1 MEQSPTLT
9 TFLKGRSSTLAL
21 SGILAALGAAAGL
34 VPYIVIY
41 FIALE
46 IFNTPL
52 AEVDQIY
59 VLTLVGLA
67 FGAAVVKA
75 LAQAASLHLSHV
87 AAYNLLYDLR
97 LGLARKLGTV
107 PLGFFNDNATGK
119 IKKVIHEDV
128 EQLEDGIAHM
138 IPDLVAGITVPLL
151 TIIVLFI
158 VDWRMAL
165 ATLAT
170 FPVAV
175 GLIAA
180 AFARVENERKEF
192 YTIEATMNAAVI
204 QYVNGMKVIKAFTRS
219 RDSFAQLRAVIDEM
233 RDFNIRYLAL
243 IEKNYAGALTL
254 VRANLLTIVPVGALL
269 YVNGSL
275 DLPTFILFL
284 LMGLGFNRP
293 IFTLFQGFGSRLFQV
308 QTASE
313 RVNQLFGE
321 TSLVEP
327 DQPQTPKGYDIR
339 FEDVHFSYHEGQP
352 VLNGVSFTVSAGS
365 VTALVGP
372 SGAGKSTIAK
382 LIPRFWEINSGAISI
397 DGVDIRAMGTE
408 TLMEQVAF
416 VFQDVYLFND
426 TVYENIRVGK
436 PDASEDEII
445 AAAHAARCHD
455 FISAMPQGYQTVV
468 GEGGGR
474 LSGGQKQRI
483 SIARAILKDAPIIV
497 LDEATAF
504 VDPENEAEI
513 QAALAELMGAD
524 PAQPKTL
531 VIVAHRLSTITGVDQ
546 ILLIDEGEIAAQGTH
561 EILLKNSDLYR
572 QLWEAFTNARD
583 WQFDLEAQPALET
596 KRFMPTTDPV
606 EPLTNPYAALQEDQ
620 SLMRQLWTLVA
631 GRKPRYVRALV
642 LKMFESSFIAYP
654 TVIVFFLIL
663 TLFNEGTEATVWPFI
678 VGLVVVYA
686 LQFVFQFL
694 SVRNFQR
701 LGTNVQRDMRIHL
714 ADHLRRLPMGFF
726 TRQDTGT
733 TDALFTTNLRY
744 FDVQTPS
751 EMIMTAMVV
760 PTLLT
765 MGMLALDW
773 RMALTALLVIPFV
786 LLILRLSSGM
796 FARVWGKQAAARI
809 HANSLM
815 IDYIQG
821 ISVIRAF
828 NLSGTRFG
836 RFDAAMGDY
845 RDASIR
851 TQTTVSPIIVS
862 LMAVLEIGYALFLLV
877 GTLLYLNGLMAVEI
891 WLLFTFLGLSFFSPL
906 LMLGEMMAQNR
917 MIKNAVRNF
926 NAFLQSPMLP
936 EPAQGRV
943 PAGYDI
949 AFEDVTFA
957 YEDERVLKGANLT
970 IRENT
975 LTALV
980 GHSGSGK
987 TTITNLIPRFWDVQ
1001 GGAVRIGG
1009 VDVREMTTDTLLSH
1023 ITVVFQDVY
1032 LFEDTILNNIKF
1044 GNPNATEDQ
1053 VFAAARAAQCHEFI
1067 MALPDGYQTVVGEG
1081 GSTLSGG
1088 QKQRIAIA
1096 RAILKDAPIV
1106 LLDEATASID
1116 PENERLIQ
1124 QAFNALAARKTL
1136 IVIAHRLNTVK
1147 DADKIVVLDEGRV
1160 VQEGTHDQ
1168 LLGQEGLYRTFWQ
1181 ARQQARSWTL
1191 KSESQGHEGLVSPK
1205 IQAEKK

>member
-1 MEQSPTLT
+1 MQTEQSPTLT
-9 TFLKGRSSTLAL
+9 FFLKKRGFTLAL
-21 SGILAALGAAAGL
+21 SGVLAVLGSATGL

-41 FIALE
+41 LIAVE

-52 AEVDQIY
+52 EAIDQTHI
-59 VLTLVGLA
+59 LTLIGFA
-67 FGAAVVKA
+67 FGAAFIKA
-75 LAQAASLHLSHV
+75 VAMASSTHLSHV
-87 AAYNLLYDLR
+87 AAFNMLYDLR

-107 PLGFFNDNATGK
+107 PLGFFDDNATGT

-151 TIIVLFI
+151 TLIVLFI

-175 GLIAA
+175 GLIAQ
-180 AFARVENERKEF
+180 AFARVEDERKQFSILEGK
-192 YTIEATMNAAVI
+192 MNAAVI

-219 RDSFAQLRAVIDEM
+219 RDSFAQLMAVIDEM
-233 RDFNIRYLAL
+233 SDYHIRYLAL
-243 IEKNYAGALTL
+243 IEKNYAGALTF

-293 IFTLFQGFGSRLFQV
+293 IFTLFTGFGARLFQV
-308 QTASE
+308 QTAAE

-321 TSLVEP
+321 TSLIEP
-327 DQPQTPKGYDIR
+327 TQPQMSKGYDIR
-339 FEDVHFSYHEGQP
+339 FKDVDFSYHDGQP
-352 VLNGVSFTVSAGS
+352 ILKGVNFTIPAGS

-382 LIPRFWEINSGAISI
+382 LIPRFWEINSGVISI
-397 DGVDIRAMGTE
+397 GDVDIRTMGTE
-408 TLMEQVAF
+408 NLMDQVAF

-426 TVYENIRVGK
+426 TLYENIRVGK
-436 PDASEDEII
+436 PNATDDEII
-445 AAAHAARCHD
+445 AAARAARCHE
-455 FISAMPQGYQTVV
+455 FITAMPQGYQTVV

-497 LDEATAF
+497 LDEVTAF

-513 QAALAELMGAD
+513 QDALAELMATD
-524 PAQPKTL
+524 PAHPKTL
-531 VIVAHRLSTITGVDQ
+531 VVVAHRLSTITGVDQ
-546 ILLIDEGEIAAQGTH
+546 ILLINEGEITAEGTH
-561 EILLKNSDLYR
+561 ETLLQTSDLYR

-583 WQFDLEAQPALET
+583 WQFDREAQPMLET
-596 KRFMPTTDPV
+596 RRFTPTTESVDS
-606 EPLTNPYAALQEDQ
+606 LANPYATLQEDQ

-631 GRKPRYVRALV
+631 GRKPRYVWTMI
-642 LKMFESSFIAYP
+642 LKMFEGSFVAYP
-654 TVIVFFLIL
+654 SIIVFFLIL
-663 TLFNEGTEATVWPFI
+663 ALFNDGSEATVWPFI
-678 VGLVVVYA
+678 IGLVIIYA
-686 LQFVFQFL
+686 LQFIFQLF
-694 SVRNFQR
+694 SVRNFQE
-701 LGTNVQRDMRIHL
+701 LGINTQRDMRIHL
-714 ADHLRRLPMGFF
+714 ADHLRRLPMGHF

-733 TDALFTTNLRY
+733 TDAMFTTNLR
-744 FDVQTPS
+744 FLDIQTPS
-751 EMIMTAMVV
+751 EIILTAIVV

-765 MGMLALDW
+765 IGMFVIDW
-773 RMALTALLVIPFV
+773 RMALTALVAVPFV
-786 LLILRLSSGM
+786 LLILRLSSSV
-796 FARVWGKQAAARI
+796 FARVWSKQSAARI
-809 HANSLM
+809 RANSLM

-836 RFDAAMGDY
+836 RFDKAMGDY

-851 TQTTVSPIIVS
+851 TQTAATPIIVI
-862 LMAVLEIGYALFLLV
+862 LVAILEIGYALLLLV
-877 GTLLYLNGLMAVEI
+877 GTLLYLNGMMAVEI

-906 LMLGEMMAQNR
+906 INLAEVMAQNR
-917 MIKNAVRNF
+917 ILKNAVRNF
-926 NAFLQSPMLP
+926 NAFLQSPLLL
-936 EPAQGRV
+936 EPAKGRV
-943 PAGYDI
+943 PTGYDI
-949 AFEDVTFA
+949 AFENVTFA
-957 YEDERVLKGANLT
+957 YEDERVLNGINLK
-970 IRENT
+970 IPENT

-1001 GGAVRIGG
+1001 GGAVQVGG

-1044 GNPNATEDQ
+1044 GNPNVTEDQ
-1053 VFAAARAAQCHEFI
+1053 VFEAAKASQCHDFI
-1067 MALPDGYQTVVGEG
+1067 TALPDGYQTVVGEG

-1088 QKQRIAIA
+1088 QKQRISIA

-1124 QAFNALAARKTL
+1124 QAFNALAAQKTL

-1147 DADKIVVLDEGRV
+1147 DADKIVILDEGRV
-1160 VQEGTHDQ
+1160 IQEGTHDQ
-1168 LLGQEGLYRTFWQ
+1168 LHGQDGQYRTFWE

-1191 KSESQGHEGLVSPK
+1191 TPQHKDRVLRQFNS
-1205 IQAEKK
+1205 EKK